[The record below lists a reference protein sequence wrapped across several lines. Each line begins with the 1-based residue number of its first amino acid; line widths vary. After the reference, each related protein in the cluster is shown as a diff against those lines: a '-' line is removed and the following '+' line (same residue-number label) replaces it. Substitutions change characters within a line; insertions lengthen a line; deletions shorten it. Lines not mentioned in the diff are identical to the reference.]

1 LRSGALGR
9 LVDCR
14 AWLLQVTL
22 ALAVLPAPRAAADA
36 VAPDPGPGFCASCEL
51 QGGIGGTYHFWNTTH
66 GIVIPGTFDFD
77 DQRYEIGAF
86 RFATSQS
93 YFSDHFGGVEHNARP
108 YWGLSAARRF
118 SLFTHRHWRFLIG
131 VGGSYKTEEDILSA
145 SHWNFDG
152 QLTFRVTPART
163 WSIELTMR
171 HWSNAGLKLPNH
183 GQDFAT
189 LTFTLWSGARH

>member
-1 LRSGALGR
+1 MGC
-9 LVDCR
+9 LVGCR
-14 AWLLQVTL
+14 ACCLPVTV
-22 ALAVLPAPRAAADA
+22 ALAVLPAPAA
-36 VAPDPGPGFCASCEL
+36 VAAEPGSSFCSSCEL

-66 GIVIPGTFDFD
+66 GIVIPATFDFD
-77 DQRYEIGAF
+77 DQRYEIGVF

-93 YFSDHFGGVEHNARP
+93 YFSDHFRGVEHNARP
-108 YWGLSAARRF
+108 YWAVSAARRF
-118 SLFTHRHWRFLIG
+118 SLFTHPHWRFLIG

-145 SHWNFDG
+145 SHWNFNE

-163 WSIELTMR
+163 WSMELTMR
-171 HWSNAGLKLPNH
+171 HWSDAGLKLPNH